1 MAKIPTVKWTEGL
14 VMKTFGISRV
24 YDGFPLLHN
33 WMTVEN
39 DLTPT
44 DISMLE
50 YRRRQLER
58 NVNGWNE
65 ETLKMKFIAFII
77 DMAQYDTDKFQGFFE
92 VEMTGILQGNSLKV
106 ITDFMVA
113 QYIADLI
120 ERPFFYFHEYKP
132 KKKSKD
138 PIAQVLLAMLLAQN
152 KNQDDKPIYGC
163 VVIGELW
170 HFIVL
175 KDEKFA
181 MDKGLTATDEH
192 DLQRILLI
200 LRKFKHILFTDLMPS

>member
-1 MAKIPTVKWTEGL
+1 MAKIPAINWTEGL
-14 VMKTFGISRV
+14 VMKTFDLERV
-24 YDGFPLLHN
+24 YDGFPLLDS

-39 DLTPT
+39 NLTEM
-44 DISMLE
+44 DITMLE
-50 YRRRQLER
+50 YRRSQLER

-77 DMAQYDTDKFQGFFE
+77 DMAQYDTLKFQGFFE
-92 VEMTGILQGNSLKV
+92 AEMSGVLKGRFIKV

-138 PIAQVLLAMLLAQN
+138 PIAQVLLAMLLAQDKN
-152 KNQDDKPIYGC
+152 KDDKPIYGC
-163 VVIGELW
+163 VVVGELW
-170 HFIVL
+170 HFIVIRQT
-175 KDEKFA
+175 KFA
-181 MDKGLTATDEH
+181 MDKGLNATDVN
-192 DLQRILLI
+192 DLQKILLI
-200 LRKFKHILFTDLMPS
+200 LRKFKHILFSELVAD

>member
-1 MAKIPTVKWTEGL
+1 MAKATAVKWTEGL
-14 VMKTFGISRV
+14 VIKTFGIKRV
-24 YDGFPLLHN
+24 YDGFPILDS
-33 WMTVEN
+33 WMTVDN
-39 DLTPT
+39 DLTDT

-77 DMAQYDTDKFQGFFE
+77 DMAQYDTDIFQGFFE
-92 VEMTGILQGNSLKV
+92 TEMSGILQGRSIKV

-113 QYIADLI
+113 RYIADLV
-120 ERPFFYFHEYKP
+120 EQPFFYFHEYKP
-132 KKKSKD
+132 KKKSTD
-138 PIAQVLLAMLLAQN
+138 PIAQVLLAMLLAQDKN
-152 KNQDDKPIYGC
+152 KDDKPIYGC

-175 KDEKFA
+175 HQNEFA
-181 MDKGLTATDEH
+181 MDKGLTATDVH
-192 DLQRILLI
+192 DLQQILLI
-200 LRKFKHILFTDLMPS
+200 LRKFKQILFSDLIPQ

>member
-24 YDGFPLLHN
+24 YDGFPLLDN

-92 VEMTGILQGNSLKV
+92 AEMTGILQGNSLKV

>member
-1 MAKIPTVKWTEGL
+1 MAKVAAIKWTEGL
-14 VMKTFGISRV
+14 VMKTFGIKRL
-24 YDGFPLLHN
+24 YDGFPLLDS
-33 WMTVEN
+33 WMTVNN
-39 DLTPT
+39 DLTDT

-77 DMAQYDTDKFQGFFE
+77 DMAQYDTDIFQGFFE
-92 VEMTGILQGNSLKV
+92 TEMSGILQGRPIKV

-113 QYIADLI
+113 RYIADLV
-120 ERPFFYFHEYKP
+120 EQPFFYFHEYKP
-132 KKKSKD
+132 KKKSTD
-138 PIAQVLLAMLLAQN
+138 PIAQVLLAMLLAQD

-170 HFIVL
+170 HFMVL
-175 KDEKFA
+175 HRTEFA
-181 MDKGLTATDEH
+181 MDKGLTATDVA

-200 LRKFKHILFTDLMPS
+200 LRKFKQILFSELMPS

>member
-1 MAKIPTVKWTEGL
+1 MAKVPAINWTEGL
-14 VMKTFGISRV
+14 VIKTFGIGRV
-24 YDGFPLLHN
+24 YDGFPLLDS

-39 DLTPT
+39 DLTET
-44 DISMLE
+44 DKTMLE

-77 DMAQYDTDKFQGFFE
+77 DMAQYDTDEFQGFFE
-92 VEMTGILQGNSLKV
+92 AEMSGTLKGQSLKV

-113 QYIADLI
+113 LYIADLI

-138 PIAQVLLAMLLAQN
+138 PIAQVLLAMLLAQD

-175 KDEKFA
+175 EGTKFA
-181 MDKGLTATDEH
+181 MDKGLTATDSQ

-200 LRKFKHILFTDLMPS
+200 LRKFKQILFTDLVVH